1 MIDPELIIK
10 AQSVPIV
17 DYLASKGFEPVNAVG
32 KELVYFSPLREEKN
46 ASFYVNPTKNR
57 FHDFTND
64 EHKGNVIWLAQLL
77 EGINFP
83 QAVAEL
89 ITFKGIP
96 VGPSS
101 KPPFF
106 SATPTEET
114 SYQRSAAFSHLQ
126 NPSLINYLNE
136 RAIPY
141 SLGKKYLLE
150 VTTTA
155 KGRNYYNVGFKN
167 DSNGFAL
174 RNKHFKG
181 CEGVQNITT
190 FDLAN
195 HRKAVAV
202 FEGFFD
208 FLSALVWFGLETPRV
223 PTVILNSTGNRT
235 KAVSF
240 LRQFET
246 VNCFLDRDKT
256 GIECFER
263 LIRVDKLNAVDCS
276 SIYEG
281 YNDFNEFLIKEER
294 RSFHR

>member
-46 ASFYVNPTKNR
+46 ASFYVNPAKNR

-64 EHKGNVIWLAQLL
+64 EHKGNVIRLAQLL

-83 QAVAEL
+83 QAVTGL
-89 ITFKGIP
+89 LTFKGST
-96 VGPSS
+96 VEFSA

-106 SATPTEET
+106 SATTPEKTT
-114 SYQRSAAFSHLQ
+114 YQSGAAFSQLQ

-141 SLGKKYLLE
+141 SLGKKYLHE
-150 VTTTA
+150 VMTTA

-181 CEGVQNITT
+181 CEGVQDITT

-223 PTVILNSTGNRT
+223 PTVVLNSTGNRT

-240 LRQFET
+240 LSQFEK

-256 GIECFER
+256 GKECFER
-263 LIRVDKLNAVDCS
+263 MIRVDKLNAVDCS
-276 SIYEG
+276 GIYEG
-281 YNDFNEFLIKEER
+281 YNDFNEFLVKVDL
-294 RSFHR
+294 

>member
-1 MIDPELIIK
+1 MIDPELIKK
-10 AQSVPIV
+10 AETVAIV

-46 ASFYVNPTKNR
+46 ASFYVNPTKNK
-57 FHDFTND
+57 FHDFTNE
-64 EHKGNVIWLAQLL
+64 EHKGNVIRLAQLL

-89 ITFKGIP
+89 LMFKGSH
-96 VGPSS
+96 VEVSAKPS
-101 KPPFF
+101 FF
-106 SATPTEET
+106 SATPTQKT
-114 SYQRSAAFSHLQ
+114 PHQNSTDFSHLQ

-141 SLGKKYLLE
+141 SLGKKYLHE
-150 VTTTA
+150 VMTTA
-155 KGRNYYNVGFKN
+155 KGRNYYNVGFRN

-181 CEGVQNITT
+181 CEGVQDITT

-195 HRKAVAV
+195 HRKTVAV

-240 LRQFET
+240 LSQFEK

-256 GIECFER
+256 GIMCFER

-276 SIYEG
+276 GIYEG
-281 YNDFNEFLIKEER
+281 YNDFNEFLVKA
-294 RSFHR
+294 